1 VRGKVEGQSRG
12 GQHPVSPEEGHTGR
26 VGDTWERDG
35 EKLQRLRES
44 KREQGGKEGSRKGGR
59 EGGGG
64 ERTV

>member
-1 VRGKVEGQSRG
+1 
-12 GQHPVSPEEGHTGR
+12 